1 MLKRFYVYMEKY
13 KMYAVLSCLCVA
25 FETLFELIIP
35 MIMADIID
43 VGVANGDQ
51 AYILERG
58 LQMVFCAGISLVLGI
73 GYARFAAL
81 CGQGL
86 GAELRKAEYRK
97 IQEFS
102 FSNTDKFSTSSLVTR
117 LTSDVTLIQNAVS
130 NGIRPLI
137 RAPLMMVTGMILS
150 FLLNAK
156 LALVFF
162 VAAPTLGIC
171 LWLVI
176 RKVRPLYTRMQSA
189 IDLVN
194 RMIQENLTA
203 IRVVK
208 AYVREDYEKV
218 KFAQVNQELK
228 SISEKSFRTAV
239 LNMPAMQLVMYT
251 TIICILWFGGK
262 LIFAGE
268 MQVGELTGF
277 LSYVLQILNSLMM
290 ISNVF
295 LMLTR
300 AMASGKRILDVLD
313 EEIDLKED
321 PEATGEIK
329 AGEIEFRNVS
339 FKYKKEGKKYVLW
352 NVSFHIEPGQTVG
365 IIGGTGSAKSTLVQ
379 LIPRLYDVTEGEI
392 LIDQIP
398 VKQYPLKHLRE
409 AVAMVLQKNTLFTG
423 TIADNLR
430 WGKEDASEE
439 ELMKACRMA
448 CADEFLLQMKDGL
461 SSQVEQG
468 GVNLSGGQKQRLC
481 IARALLKRPRILILD
496 DSTSAVDT
504 ATEAKIR
511 EALQNSLADTTKI
524 IIAQRITSVMHADQ
538 ILIMED
544 GKLNDCGTH
553 EELLQRNEI
562 YQEIYYSQQEG
573 CGL

>member
-295 LMLTR
+295 MMLTR

-339 FKYKKEGKKYVLW
+339 FKYKKEGKKYVLS